1 MRLSPLINRR
11 KFSYV
16 SLVSAFCSCRILR
29 GHMSDVFLG
38 LSSQVSDFKF
48 SSHSSKWE
56 VLKPEI
62 GETLDILIAYWQ
74 TVGDNVWHGLVVPDQ
89 RYSLFSRNSFQEK
102 YLRCF
107 GWNWEDAGRNKT
119 KYSPRHNFGCRQ
131 WVTYKGYISNPIRT
145 RRQHRLKDIWCAKVS
160 YSPGTNT
167 TVPPGR

>member
-74 TVGDNVWHGLVVPDQ
+74 TVGDNV
-89 RYSLFSRNSFQEK
+89 
-102 YLRCF
+102 
-107 GWNWEDAGRNKT
+107 
-119 KYSPRHNFGCRQ
+119 
-131 WVTYKGYISNPIRT
+131 
-145 RRQHRLKDIWCAKVS
+145 
-160 YSPGTNT
+160 
-167 TVPPGR
+167 